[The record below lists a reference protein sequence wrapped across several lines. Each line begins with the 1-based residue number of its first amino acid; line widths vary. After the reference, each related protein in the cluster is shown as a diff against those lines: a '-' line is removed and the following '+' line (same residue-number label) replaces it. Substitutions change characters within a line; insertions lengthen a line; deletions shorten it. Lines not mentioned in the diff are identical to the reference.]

1 MSKQMPAESSFGDS
15 FLEPDLPA
23 LYAQKRKG
31 EPNQKDGAKKSREN
45 AFMDKSSHSD
55 GSGKDRSNS
64 KMGRSPG
71 GNSEDSFSV

>member
-31 EPNQKDGAKKSREN
+31 EPNQVDGAKKSRDN
-45 AFMDKSSHSD
+45 TFSDKSLHGD
-55 GSGKDRSNS
+55 WSGKGGSTS
-64 KMGRSPG
+64 KTGRSTG
-71 GNSEDSFSV
+71 GNSEYSFSV